1 MNIESVD
8 EHANGLFLIIR
19 NSLMSDVF
27 RKEYKALSEEQK
39 NTILSLKSKAEELL
53 NQFELIGVNKSID
66 PRSVSLAKTY
76 LEQSI
81 MWIVKAATE

>member
-1 MNIESVD
+1 
-8 EHANGLFLIIR
+8 
-19 NSLMSDVF
+19 MSDVF
-27 RKEYKALSEEQK
+27 RKQYKALSEEQK

-66 PRSVSLAKTY
+66 PRPVALAKTY